1 MNAPVRLVLDTN
13 VVIDWLVFDDPFM
26 APLREGV
33 PAGRVQV
40 LTHPPAVHE
49 LKRVL
54 GYKPLK
60 LDAARQSSIF
70 DRYLAQTV
78 EAQLPASFGVKNLL
92 MPGGFPR
99 CRDRDDQPFLA
110 LAFHTQCDAL
120 VSRDDA
126 VYGLKSRAAK
136 FRVTIWNV
144 REMIAALNGRGG

>member
-1 MNAPVRLVLDTN
+1 M
-13 VVIDWLVFDDPFM
+13 
-26 APLREGV
+26 

-40 LTHPPAVHE
+40 LTPPAVHE

-99 CRDRDDQPFLA
+99 CRDRGRSTVFWRWRFTPNAMRWYRATMRFMA
-110 LAFHTQCDAL
+110 
-120 VSRDDA
+120 
-126 VYGLKSRAAK
+126 KSQAAK